1 MYSMDPAFGPGA
13 GQIWMVIHHLFVAIV
28 VLVMDLTF
36 NQSDPQ
42 AKERK
47 NEVMECCQLLE
58 KSSEES
64 AIARQGVEELKRVL
78 KTWKQKNE
86 SQPERTDTEKMPENL
101 DRHLPAIRSLPLP
114 GSVTTTDAPLYVG
127 SFSNGAEIDQSYGL
141 QDLLPTSF
149 EFDPSFDSPQW
160 TELFQGL
167 ENYSEPFE

>member
-47 NEVMECCQLLE
+47 NEVVECCKLLE

-78 KTWKQKNE
+78 KNWKQKNK
-86 SQPERTDTEKMPENL
+86 SWPERTDPENMPENL
-101 DRHLPAIRSLPLP
+101 DRHLSAIRPLSLSDPMTAT
-114 GSVTTTDAPLYVG
+114 GASLYVG
-127 SFSNGAEIDQSYGL
+127 PFSNGAEIDQSYGF

-149 EFDPSFDSPQW
+149 EFDPSFDCPQW